1 MKETVGFIGV
11 GAMGKPMSLNLIKAG
26 YPVVAFDVNPAPLAP
41 LKEKGAAIGESSAD
55 VAKRCDVIITML
67 PNSQHVEA
75 VILGAGGVMEGVR
88 SGSVVV
94 DMSTIDPSVSRKI
107 AGALAQKGV
116 KTLDAPVS
124 GGTMGAEAGTLAI
137 MVGGDEDVYNRCLP
151 IFQAM
156 GKNITYC
163 GPSGSGEIVKII
175 NNFLFGIN
183 MTSTAEALALGVKSG
198 VKFQVLYD
206 VIKSS
211 SGQNWGMQTYCANKA
226 FKGDFEPGFAAELL
240 HKDLG
245 LAMNLAKEEGVP
257 VLMGGLCYQV
267 LSDIIASG
275 LGKKDCSIRVKLMEE
290 LATVKLRMA

>member
-1 MKETVGFIGV
+1 
-11 GAMGKPMSLNLIKAG
+11 MGKPMSLNLIKAG
-26 YPVVAFDVNPAPLAP
+26 YPLVAYDVNVEPLA
-41 LKEKGAAIGESSAD
+41 LLREKGAMIEESSQD
-55 VAKRCDVIITML
+55 VAGKSDVVITML
-67 PNSQHVEA
+67 PNSQNVEEA
-75 VILGAGGVMEGVR
+75 VLGARGVLAGVR
-88 SGSVVV
+88 GGSVVI

-107 AGALAQKGV
+107 ASALSKKGV

-137 MVGGDEDVYNRCLP
+137 MVGGEEEAYSQCLP

-163 GPSGSGEIVKII
+163 GPNGSGEIVKII
-175 NNFLFGIN
+175 NNLLFGIN
-183 MTSTAEALALGVKSG
+183 LAATAEALALGVKSG

-211 SGQNWGMQTYCANKA
+211 SGQNWGMQTYCANKG
-226 FKGDFEPGFAAELL
+226 FKGDFEPGFMAELL

-257 VLMGGLCYQV
+257 VLMGGLCHQIV
-267 LSDIIASG
+267 TDIVASG
-275 LGKKDCSIRVKLMEE
+275 LGKKDCSIRVKLMED
-290 LATVKLRMA
+290 LAKVKLRLG